1 MSTMEN
7 AMRLLRQSIRE
18 LEREAQQARENAT
31 KLYVSP
37 EQAAQ
42 YQEQA
47 RDAEKLIAKK
57 EQEIEALRNSVQLDL
72 FRPKP

>member
-1 MSTMEN
+1 MSTMEA

-18 LEREAQQARENAT
+18 LEREAQQARDNAT
-31 KLYVSP
+31 KLYLSP

-47 RDAEKLIAKK
+47 RAAESQITRK
-57 EQEIEALRNSVQLDL
+57 EKEIQALRDSVQLDL